1 MRTRGT
7 VCCTTPVAQS
17 NLRTF
22 YKVMTPRRWPELSF
36 FIRLIKFEHGV
47 YCPEHTA
54 GDSNPGRSVSVFVC
68 DSGVEVLIVG

>member
-22 YKVMTPRRWPELSF
+22 FKVMTPRRWPELSF
-36 FIRLIKFEHGV
+36 LIWSIKGKH
-47 YCPEHTA
+47 CIDSSEHTA
-54 GDSNPGRSVSVFVC
+54 GDCDAGGAFAVFSRNPGK
-68 DSGVEVLIVG
+68 